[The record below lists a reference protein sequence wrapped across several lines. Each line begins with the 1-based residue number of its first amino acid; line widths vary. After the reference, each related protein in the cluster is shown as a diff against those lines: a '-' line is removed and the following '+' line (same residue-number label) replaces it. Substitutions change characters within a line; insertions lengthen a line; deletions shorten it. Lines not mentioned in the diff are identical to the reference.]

1 MAKVIP
7 IVRIVDDDET
17 FCMSQKMFLQ
27 AMGWFVL
34 IYNSAKTF
42 LEDDDP
48 SQPGCLILDMRM
60 PAPLPIIFLTG
71 HGDVNM
77 AVHALQHGAFDFL
90 QKPVDP
96 EKLNEVVSRAVEH
109 SIALHEQT
117 RSEEMIRA
125 LYDSLTAREQ
135 DVVKLAAMDMSNKD
149 IGEKLF
155 ISLPTVKMHR
165 SSAFTKLGVKSA
177 LEAYWMLETIGVV
190 EKGAGR
196 SRD

>member
-60 PAPLPIIFLTG
+60 PEMTG
-71 HGDVNM
+71 LE
-77 AVHALQHGAFDFL
+77 LQ
-90 QKPVDP
+90 
-96 EKLNEVVSRAVEH
+96 R
-109 SIALHEQT
+109 
-117 RSEEMIRA
+117 
-125 LYDSLTAREQ
+125 
-135 DVVKLAAMDMSNKD
+135 
-149 IGEKLF
+149 
-155 ISLPTVKMHR
+155 R
-165 SSAFTKLGVKSA
+165 SSPAA
-177 LEAYWMLETIGVV
+177 RRC
-190 EKGAGR
+190 R
-196 SRD
+196 SSFSRGTAT

>member
-60 PAPLPIIFLTG
+60 PEMTGVCGAALILGFLFHYG
-71 HGDVNM
+71 IR
-77 AVHALQHGAFDFL
+77 F
-90 QKPVDP
+90 
-96 EKLNEVVSRAVEH
+96 EKDA
-109 SIALHEQT
+109 
-117 RSEEMIRA
+117 
-125 LYDSLTAREQ
+125 
-135 DVVKLAAMDMSNKD
+135 
-149 IGEKLF
+149 
-155 ISLPTVKMHR
+155 VKMN
-165 SSAFTKLGVKSA
+165 
-177 LEAYWMLETIGVV
+177 
-190 EKGAGR
+190 
-196 SRD
+196 